1 MEQIPTPP
9 ASRHGSPS
17 TEHGSNESKPEQQLD
32 HLQMLDDLLERYLHL
47 LDQHQR
53 LQADLG
59 ARLSSGFI
67 SLAQANF
74 TCSPGRRYGADYYD
88 ERMKATRRVN
98 LQEAASHPAS
108 GADSTPK
115 EETLEKTSSTGRFQH
130 SFAIESVTVEQPEER
145 SETDDEN
152 ESSSMEDTAN
162 AEDDGTQD
170 AEESTS
176 QAAASGMAADTP
188 PAEAE
193 TDTKSKK
200 AKRRFRSSDPI
211 YWYGI
216 LLPLSL
222 RSAQK
227 SFTEAVEG
235 RVSELANVV
244 VEMRTVEQQIKKVRS
259 AIGQE

>member
-1 MEQIPTPP
+1 
-9 ASRHGSPS
+9 
-17 TEHGSNESKPEQQLD
+17 
-32 HLQMLDDLLERYLHL
+32 
-47 LDQHQR
+47 
-53 LQADLG
+53 
-59 ARLSSGFI
+59 
-67 SLAQANF
+67 
-74 TCSPGRRYGADYYD
+74 
-88 ERMKATRRVN
+88 
-98 LQEAASHPAS
+98 
-108 GADSTPK
+108 
-115 EETLEKTSSTGRFQH
+115 
-130 SFAIESVTVEQPEER
+130 
-145 SETDDEN
+145 
-152 ESSSMEDTAN
+152 MEDTAN

-193 TDTKSKK
+193 RDTKSKK

-244 VEMRTVEQQIKKVRS
+244 VEMRTVEQQIEKVRS